1 MCVVRCVLTLKVDHW
16 MFSHQKPLLYHN
28 LVNGAFDVAWACMG
42 MYRLVNDVCDDVCVR
57 VCVHGM
63 CAVRMRALCE
73 GWMMSGRYSCMR
85 GNNCVVWVR

>member
-1 MCVVRCVLTLKVDHW
+1 MCGAVKVMRVYAH
-16 MFSHQKPLLYHN
+16 
-28 LVNGAFDVAWACMG
+28 
-42 MYRLVNDVCDDVCVR
+42 VCVR